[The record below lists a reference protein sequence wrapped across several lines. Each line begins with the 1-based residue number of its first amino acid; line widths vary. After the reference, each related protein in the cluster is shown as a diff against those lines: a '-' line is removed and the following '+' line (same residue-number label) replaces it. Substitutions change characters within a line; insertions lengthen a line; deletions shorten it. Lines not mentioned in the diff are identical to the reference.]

1 MISTTELVSV
11 ILLAQVRSRQGTCC
25 TYLQAY
31 RARSQPK
38 SPEGSASS
46 KVKHSTGGWVDSPR
60 ICPEP
65 ASHSAGEAE
74 GRWIGRPA
82 SERPARAA
90 SVRAP
95 LVRSRCTAWRV
106 EKRATSN
113 GGFNCSGVLQPRPSK
128 SLPQPVTASLRA
140 AYCAVA
146 ALMGTCA
153 QLRPAIRPPM
163 PVFDPSS
170 PIHRFRSVQHPLKIC
185 SGIRV
190 TALFPSLRD
199 EPGPFHSGLAGGYSD
214 GLQRARFMPEARRTK

>member
-1 MISTTELVSV
+1 M
-11 ILLAQVRSRQGTCC
+11 
-25 TYLQAY
+25 
-31 RARSQPK
+31 
-38 SPEGSASS
+38 
-46 KVKHSTGGWVDSPR
+46 DSPR

-90 SVRAP
+90 GVRAP
-95 LVRSRCTAWRV
+95 LARSRCTAWRV
-106 EKRATSN
+106 EKERPATVASI
-113 GGFNCSGVLQPRPSK
+113 VLVCWSHAPR
-128 SLPQPVTASLRA
+128 VAATACDSEPE
-140 AYCAVA
+140 CAVA
-146 ALMGTCA
+146 APLMGTCA